1 MAREI
6 GGVRYEEE
14 YILNSRGMKLFT
26 CRFLPANHE
35 PKALIFLC
43 HGYAAECNTTI
54 KGMGVRL
61 AKQGFGV
68 YGMEYEGHGRSSG
81 LPGYIPSFDDLVTD
95 CSLHYTTISEKKEN
109 KKKLKILLGE
119 SMGGAVALLLHRKKP
134 TFWDGAVLVAP
145 MCKIADHMKP
155 NALTISILK
164 MLCHIIPTWKIIP
177 TEDVIDAA
185 FRDPQVRNE
194 IRSNPNCYKGRPR
207 LKTAKQ
213 LLDVSL
219 DLEQRLQEVSL
230 PFLIVHGGDDK
241 VTDPSVSKLLYES
254 ACSTDKTFKLYEG
267 MWHALTYGELPENVD
282 VVYSDIVAWL
292 DDRVAMRN
300 SRLENEQKLEND
312 NLLKAESSEE
322 SSIET

>member
-1 MAREI
+1 
-6 GGVRYEEE
+6 
-14 YILNSRGMKLFT
+14 MKLFT

-43 HGYAAECNTTI
+43 HGYAAECNTTV

-95 CSLHYTTISEKKEN
+95 CS
-109 KKKLKILLGE
+109 
-119 SMGGAVALLLHRKKP
+119 
-134 TFWDGAVLVAP
+134 
-145 MCKIADHMKP
+145 
-155 NALTISILK
+155 
-164 MLCHIIPTWKIIP
+164 
-177 TEDVIDAA
+177 
-185 FRDPQVRNE
+185 

-230 PFLIVHGGDDK
+230 PFLVVHGGDDK

-267 MWHALTYGELPENVD
+267 MWHGLTYGELPENID
-282 VVYSDIVAWL
+282 IVYSDIVAWL
-292 DDRVAMRN
+292 DDRVAMKN

>member
-95 CSLHYTTISEKKEN
+95 CSVHYTTISEKKEN

-145 MCKIADHMKP
+145 MCKSPKVR
-155 NALTISILK
+155 TR
-164 MLCHIIPTWKIIP
+164 
-177 TEDVIDAA
+177 
-185 FRDPQVRNE
+185 RDSPECDR
-194 IRSNPNCYKGRPR
+194 
-207 LKTAKQ
+207 
-213 LLDVSL
+213 
-219 DLEQRLQEVSL
+219 
-230 PFLIVHGGDDK
+230 PFLD
-241 VTDPSVSKLLYES
+241 
-254 ACSTDKTFKLYEG
+254 
-267 MWHALTYGELPENVD
+267 
-282 VVYSDIVAWL
+282 
-292 DDRVAMRN
+292 
-300 SRLENEQKLEND
+300 
-312 NLLKAESSEE
+312 
-322 SSIET
+322 

>member
-43 HGYAAECNTTI
+43 HGYAAECNTTV
-54 KGMGVRL
+54 KGTGVRL

-68 YGMEYEGHGRSSG
+68 YGIEYEGHGRSSG
-81 LPGYIPSFDDLVTD
+81 LSGYIPRFDDLVTD
-95 CSLHYTTISEKKEN
+95 CSLHYTSICEKKEN

-134 TFWDGAVLVAP
+134 ALWDGAVLVAP
-145 MCKIADHMKP
+145 MCKIAANMKP
-155 NALTISILK
+155 NPVTITVLK
-164 MLCHIIPTWKIIP
+164 LLSHIIPTWKIIP
-177 TEDVIDAA
+177 APDVIDVA
-185 FRDPQVRNE
+185 FRDPEIRKE
-194 IRSNPNCYKGRPR
+194 IRSNPYCYKDRPR
-207 LKTAKQ
+207 LQTANQ
-213 LLDVSL
+213 LLIVSL
-219 DLEQRLQEVSL
+219 DLEKRLQEVSL
-230 PFLIVHGGDDK
+230 PFLVVHGGEDK

-267 MWHALTYGELPENVD
+267 MWHALTYGELPENIDAVF
-282 VVYSDIVAWL
+282 SDIVAWL

-300 SRLENEQKLEND
+300 SKLENEQKLEND
-312 NLLKAESSEE
+312 NLLKDGSSE
-322 SSIET
+322 

>member
-14 YILNSRGMKLFT
+14 YILNSRGMKLFS

-95 CSLHYTTISEKKEN
+95 CSLHYTAIS
-109 KKKLKILLGE
+109 
-119 SMGGAVALLLHRKKP
+119 VALLLHRKKP

-145 MCKIADHMKP
+145 MC
-155 NALTISILK
+155 
-164 MLCHIIPTWKIIP
+164 
-177 TEDVIDAA
+177 
-185 FRDPQVRNE
+185 
-194 IRSNPNCYKGRPR
+194 RPR

-254 ACSTDKTFKLYEG
+254 ACSTDKTFKCMKGCG
-267 MWHALTYGELPENVD
+267 MPSLTASYRRTSMLCIPTLLLGWMKSCHEEFKVGE
-282 VVYSDIVAWL
+282 
-292 DDRVAMRN
+292 
-300 SRLENEQKLEND
+300 
-312 NLLKAESSEE
+312 
-322 SSIET
+322 